1 MSSIHTEQFMPAKL
15 AQALANSLFPELD
28 SQLRAGRHIGIDS
41 LDDHAFLMDFQDELS
56 DFYARYNVELIR
68 APEGFFY
75 LRPRSTTLIPR
86 SVLSEMDML
95 VGKILCY
102 LYLSPERLAN
112 QGIFTVQELFDELRT
127 LADESKLLRLVNQ
140 RSTGSD
146 LDLQK
151 LQEKMRTSLNRLR
164 RLGMIAFLQN
174 DLQRFSIT
182 ESVFRFGADVRSGD
196 SPIEAQ
202 MRMIRDGEAMALESE
217 PELSNDDDENE
228 DEDEQLHSSED
239 DAEEENK

>member
-41 LDDHAFLMDFQDELS
+41 LDNHAFLMDFQDELS

-127 LADESKLLRLVNQ
+127 LADEAKLLRLVNQ

-164 RLGMIAFLQN
+164 RLGMISFLLN
-174 DLQRFSIT
+174 DMQRFSIT

-202 MRMIRDGEAMALESE
+202 IRMIRDGEAMALENSSE
-217 PELSNDDDENE
+217 SPNEDEENE
-228 DEDEQLHSSED
+228 DEQLQSSED
-239 DAEEENK
+239 DAEEEIK

>member
-41 LDDHAFLMDFQDELS
+41 LDNHAFLMDFQDELS

-127 LADESKLLRLVNQ
+127 LADENKLLRLVNQ

-164 RLGMIAFLQN
+164 RLGMISFLLN
-174 DLQRFSIT
+174 DMQRFSIT

-196 SPIEAQ
+196 SPLEAQ
-202 MRMIRDGEAMALESE
+202 MRMIRDGEAMALEDSSE
-217 PELSNDDDENE
+217 TLNDDEENE
-228 DEDEQLHSSED
+228 DEQLQSSED
-239 DAEEENK
+239 DAEGENK